1 MLDNP
6 ARLYYSQAM
15 TMSDLGQALV
25 SVAILQYAVVPLIA
39 DLNRSHA
46 ANPAWPSYARF
57 HVVSQTLA
65 GSMIG
70 LAALF
75 FLWSGRVDLPVGICI
90 ATILSLA
97 VLGSFF
103 IALFSAP
110 IYGGS
115 GNAGSGIAL
124 IKMGRIDGNVAN
136 FGLSMAL
143 LLIGRL
149 LAA

>member
-1 MLDNP
+1 
-6 ARLYYSQAM
+6 M
-15 TMSDLGQALV
+15 TVSDLGLGLM
-25 SVAILQYAVVPLIA
+25 SVAILQYMLGPLFA

-46 ANPAWPSYARF
+46 ANPAWPGHARF
-57 HVVSQTLA
+57 HVVAQTLA
-65 GSMIG
+65 GSAIG
-70 LAALF
+70 GVALF
-75 FLWSGRVDLPVGICI
+75 FLWSGRVDLALGTCI

-115 GNAGSGIAL
+115 GYAGSGLASTRL
-124 IKMGRIDGNVAN
+124 GRIDGNVAN
-136 FGLSMAL
+136 FGSSLVI

-149 LAA
+149 LIA